1 MGILWH
7 HSHVFD
13 PGLSYLCLFAR
24 RGNTPPTRVRECGF
38 SSSSTRQ
45 ESSSFSIHGGEIDII
60 LDRAQF
66 ASDRETVACLVYVNI
81 RNRQGRTRRAE
92 VRVASDVQ
100 DKVDGSRRR
109 SRVGRK
115 GGIYSITIRTFHSI
129 SRES

>member
-1 MGILWH
+1 M
-7 HSHVFD
+7 S
-13 PGLSYLCLFAR
+13 
-24 RGNTPPTRVRECGF
+24 
-38 SSSSTRQ
+38 
-45 ESSSFSIHGGEIDII
+45 II

-92 VRVASDVQ
+92 VRVAGDVQ